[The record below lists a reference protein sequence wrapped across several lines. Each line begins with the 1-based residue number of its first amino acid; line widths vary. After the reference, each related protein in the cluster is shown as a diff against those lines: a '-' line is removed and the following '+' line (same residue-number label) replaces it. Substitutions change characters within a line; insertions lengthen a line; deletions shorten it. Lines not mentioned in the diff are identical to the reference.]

1 MFNIHHHYHGSRM
14 LMFIYVHNY
23 SEKMPVISSSVL
35 CDNCD
40 ASNLNISDPVRY
52 QLVVNKTVSSEVFT
66 VVVLIIEPH

>member
-1 MFNIHHHYHGSRM
+1 M